1 MTDKVHI
8 IFILIRPNV
17 GRTAGWSAYE
27 MVYKKI
33 ATLDRMTPM
42 MNLLGSLFSLTIKM

>member
-1 MTDKVHI
+1 MIDKVHI

-17 GRTAGWSAYE
+17 GRKVGWSAYE

-33 ATLDRMTPM
+33 VTLDRMTPM
-42 MNLLGSLFSLTIKM
+42 MNLLGSLFSLMLKM